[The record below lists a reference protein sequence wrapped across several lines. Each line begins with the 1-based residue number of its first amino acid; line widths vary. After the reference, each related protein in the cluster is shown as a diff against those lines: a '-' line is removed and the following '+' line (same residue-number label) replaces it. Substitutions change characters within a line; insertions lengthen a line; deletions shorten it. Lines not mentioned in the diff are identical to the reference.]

1 MARQSLKECRMAAV
15 DWSLLEP
22 FVQGAFEQH
31 GRIERADVIELAY
44 GENADDDVID
54 TIDAI
59 GSRVFSSPTD
69 VRDFLTAQKLVNE

>member
-1 MARQSLKECRMAAV
+1 MAAV
-15 DWSLLEP
+15 DWALLEP
-22 FVQGAFEQH
+22 YVQSVYEQH

-59 GSRVFSSPTD
+59 GSRVFNTPEE
-69 VRDFLTAQKLVNE
+69 VRSFLVSQNLVNE